1 MKTTDVFIAGGMP
14 SVTYNPRTELGLEN
28 KLQDYLNTR
37 HKLISITGPTK
48 SGKTVLCRRNVNET
62 QQILISGGEIT
73 TEDNFWELVLDQL
86 NYSYV
91 ESSSA
96 MTSSD
101 DTISAGTS
109 AQLSLWGVATFG
121 GNGTTTRKNNNGT
134 SHTKKYIINPKR
146 SAIEKLKSLDKT
158 LIIDDF
164 HYIEQ
169 SIQQQIIRA
178 LKSPIFDGLNVIV
191 LAVPHRA
198 YDALKVETE
207 MTGRVAQLEITSWEE
222 YDLSEIASKGF
233 KALNIISNDS
243 IINTL
248 AKESYGSPNLMQEFC
263 LQLCKDNNVNET
275 CKKAK
280 TITLLTSSKA
290 FFKSIAKSVASK
302 VAYDRLA
309 RGPRQRSDR
318 KSRVLKNGKTVDI
331 YTATLLAIAHTGPK
345 TEITIEELRASFK
358 KIMDNPPQSQEIA
371 RVLIQMDK
379 IAKQQQG
386 EPVIDWSK
394 EDNSL
399 FIADPYFAFYL
410 KWAIES

>member
-1 MKTTDVFIAGGMP
+1 MKTTEVFIAGGMP

-48 SGKTVLCRRNVNET
+48 SGKTVLCRRNIDET

-73 TEDNFWELVLDQL
+73 SEDNFWELVLDQL

-101 DTISAGTS
+101 DTVSAGIS
-109 AQLSLWGVATFG
+109 AQLSLWSVAKFG

-134 SHTKKYIINPKR
+134 SHTKKYIRNPKR

-222 YDLSEIASKGF
+222 RDLSEIASKGF
-233 KALNIISNDS
+233 KALNIIHDDL

-248 AKESYGSPNLMQEFC
+248 AQE
-263 LQLCKDNNVNET
+263 CK
-275 CKKAK
+275 
-280 TITLLTSSKA
+280 
-290 FFKSIAKSVASK
+290 
-302 VAYDRLA
+302 
-309 RGPRQRSDR
+309 
-318 KSRVLKNGKTVDI
+318 
-331 YTATLLAIAHTGPK
+331 
-345 TEITIEELRASFK
+345 
-358 KIMDNPPQSQEIA
+358 
-371 RVLIQMDK
+371 
-379 IAKQQQG
+379 
-386 EPVIDWSK
+386 
-394 EDNSL
+394 
-399 FIADPYFAFYL
+399 
-410 KWAIES
+410 

>member
-1 MKTTDVFIAGGMP
+1 MKTTEVFIAGGMP

-48 SGKTVLCRRNVNET
+48 SGKTVLCRRNIDET

-73 TEDNFWELVLDQL
+73 GEDNFWELVLDQL

-101 DTISAGTS
+101 DTVSAGIS
-109 AQLSLWGVATFG
+109 AQLSLWSVAKFG

-222 YDLSEIASKGF
+222 RDLSEIASKGF
-233 KALNIISNDS
+233 KELNIIHDDL

-248 AKESYGSPNLMQEFC
+248 AQESYGSPNLMQEFC

-275 CKKAK
+275 CKQPK

-290 FFKSIAKSVASK
+290 FFKSIAKSVAFAKAPPDNVLRYASIVLPSFIPFMA
-302 VAYDRLA
+302 VASALISRNGTGITEPILNTMIIISVNKSFL
-309 RGPRQRSDR
+309 RRSGIDQAFLI
-318 KSRVLKNGKTVDI
+318 VFNN
-331 YTATLLAIAHTGPK
+331 YTTSAFPPAASILLLAPSEKAAALTV
-345 TEITIEELRASFK
+345 SFLVTSPRPR
-358 KIMDNPPQSQEIA
+358 NFTPS
-371 RVLIQMDK
+371 
-379 IAKQQQG
+379 
-386 EPVIDWSK
+386 
-394 EDNSL
+394 
-399 FIADPYFAFYL
+399 
-410 KWAIES
+410 

>member
-101 DTISAGTS
+101 DTVSAGTS

-222 YDLSEIASKGF
+222 RDLSEIASKGF
-233 KALNIISNDS
+233 KALNIIYNDS

-275 CKKAK
+275 CKKPK

>member
-1 MKTTDVFIAGGMP
+1 MKTTDVFVAGGMP
-14 SVTYNPRTELGLEN
+14 SVTYNPRTELGLETS
-28 KLQDYLNTR
+28 LQDYLHTR

-48 SGKTVLCRRNVNET
+48 SGKTVLCRRNVKET
-62 QQILISGGEIT
+62 EQVLISGGEIT
-73 TEDNFWELVLDQL
+73 SEDDFWTLVLDQL

-96 MTSSD
+96 LTSSE
-101 DTISAGTS
+101 DTISGGIS
-109 AQLSLWGVATFG
+109 AQLSFWGAAEFG
-121 GNGTTTRKNNNGT
+121 GKGGTSKKNSSGT
-134 SHTKKYIINPKR
+134 SHTKRYILNPKR

-207 MTGRVAQLEITSWEE
+207 MTGRVAQLEIKTWDEG
-222 YDLSEIASKGF
+222 DLSEIALKGF
-233 KALNIISNDS
+233 NALNVCCNYPVIQ
-243 IINTL
+243 TL

-263 LQLCKDNNVNET
+263 LRLCKDNNVDKT
-275 CKKAK
+275 CKRSKN
-280 TITLLTSSKA
+280 ISLLTSPKG

-309 RGPRQRSDR
+309 RDPRQRSDR
-318 KSRVLKNGKTVDI
+318 KSRVLKNEKIVDI

-345 TEITIEELRASFK
+345 TEITIEELRTSFK
-358 KIMDNPPQSQEIA
+358 KIMNNPPQSQEIA
-371 RVLIQMDK
+371 RVLIQMDR
-379 IAKQQQG
+379 IARQQQG

-410 KWAIES
+410 KWAIEP

>member
-14 SVTYNPRTELGLEN
+14 SVTYNPRSELGLEN
-28 KLQDYLNTR
+28 KLQDYLDTR

-48 SGKTVLCRRNVNET
+48 SGKTVLCRRNIDEK
-62 QQILISGGEIT
+62 QQVLISGGEIT
-73 TEDNFWELVLDQL
+73 TEENFWELILDQL
-86 NYSYV
+86 DYSYL

-96 MTSSD
+96 VTSSD
-101 DTISAGTS
+101 DTVSAGTS
-109 AQLSLWGVATFG
+109 AQLSLWGVAKFG
-121 GNGTTTRKNNNGT
+121 GSCATSRKNNNGT
-134 SHTKKYIINPKR
+134 SYTKRYIVNPRR
-146 SAIEKLKSLDKT
+146 SAIEKLKSLDKI

-169 SIQQQIIRA
+169 SIQQNIIRA

-207 MTGRVAQLEITSWEE
+207 MTGRVAQLEISSWKECE
-222 YDLSEIASKGF
+222 LVEIASKGF
-233 KALNIISNDS
+233 EALNIIYNDS
-243 IINTL
+243 IINIL
-248 AKESYGSPNLMQEFC
+248 AQESYGSPNLMQEFC
-263 LQLCKDNNVNET
+263 LQLCKDNNINET
-275 CKKAK
+275 CETSKA
-280 TITLLTSSKA
+280 ITLLTSPKV
-290 FFKSIAKSVASK
+290 FFKSIAKNIASK

-318 KSRVLKNGKTVDI
+318 KSRVLKSGKTVDI

-379 IAKQQQG
+379 IAKRQPG

>member
-1 MKTTDVFIAGGMP
+1 MKTTEVFIAGGMP

-48 SGKTVLCRRNVNET
+48 SGKTVLCRRNVGET

-73 TEDNFWELVLDQL
+73 SEDNFWELVLDQL

-101 DTISAGTS
+101 DTVSAGIS
-109 AQLSLWGVATFG
+109 AQLSLWSDAKFG

-134 SHTKKYIINPKR
+134 SHTKKYIRNPKR

-222 YDLSEIASKGF
+222 RDLSEIASKGF
-233 KALNIISNDS
+233 KALNIIHDDL

-248 AKESYGSPNLMQEFC
+248 AQESYGSPNLMQEFC

-275 CKKAK
+275 CKQPK

-358 KIMDNPPQSQEIA
+358 TIMDNPPQSQEIA

>member
-1 MKTTDVFIAGGMP
+1 M
-14 SVTYNPRTELGLEN
+14 
-28 KLQDYLNTR
+28 
-37 HKLISITGPTK
+37 
-48 SGKTVLCRRNVNET
+48 
-62 QQILISGGEIT
+62 
-73 TEDNFWELVLDQL
+73 
-86 NYSYV
+86 
-91 ESSSA
+91 
-96 MTSSD
+96 
-101 DTISAGTS
+101 
-109 AQLSLWGVATFG
+109 
-121 GNGTTTRKNNNGT
+121 
-134 SHTKKYIINPKR
+134 
-146 SAIEKLKSLDKT
+146 
-158 LIIDDF
+158 
-164 HYIEQ
+164 IEQ

-222 YDLSEIASKGF
+222 RDLSEIASKGF
-233 KALNIISNDS
+233 KELNIIHDDLFHY
-243 IINTL
+243 TL
-248 AKESYGSPNLMQEFC
+248 AQESYGSPNLMQEFC

-275 CKKAK
+275 CKQPK

-358 KIMDNPPQSQEIA
+358 TIMDNPPQSQEIA